1 MNTYH
6 HSVTVNGVE
15 VIDSNDMIEFP
26 LDLAICYR
34 RDAEDGRM
42 ENDAEIS
49 NLDVGEQ
56 VAMLLTRRREL
67 K

>member
-34 RDAEDGRM
+34 RDAEEGRM

-56 VAMLLTRRREL
+56 VAMLLTQRREL

>member
-1 MNTYH
+1 MNTNH

-26 LDLAICYR
+26 LHLAICYR
-34 RDAEDGRM
+34 RDAEEERM